1 MTFALIPIMIFSLVP
16 VFFLL
21 FLIAVLLDDEED

>member
-16 VFFLL
+16 VLFLL